1 MLAIKQSSRLAARS
15 SQAAKRAP
23 LQLCFLRAM
32 HSLHERG
39 RPRLI
44 MATMNPSKRCF
55 ATPPPQVKHSD
66 LPVHL
71 YHQYADA
78 TMDTML
84 ESLENLLDEVGDP
97 DSEVEYSS
105 GVLTLKLGSK
115 GTYVINKQPP
125 NKQIWLS
132 SPFSGPKRYDYVEE
146 QDDWVYLRD
155 GRSLSDLL
163 NQELSD
169 ALGRDVDLGLAGVS
183 SRQS

>member
-1 MLAIKQSSRLAARS
+1 MNPLKQSCRSIRALPAARRV
-15 SQAAKRAP
+15 ALAGVP
-23 LQLCFLRAM
+23 RAM
-32 HSLHERG
+32 HLASRQHQ
-39 RPRLI
+39 PRLP
-44 MATMNPSKRCF
+44 MTTSGCSRRHL

-66 LPVHL
+66 LPTHL

-97 DSEVEYSS
+97 EYEVEYSS

-132 SPFSGPKRYDYVEE
+132 SPFSGPKRYDYVQE
-146 QDDWVYLRD
+146 QDDWVYARD
-155 GRSLSDLL
+155 GRSLGDLM
-163 NQELSD
+163 NEELSD
-169 ALGRDVDLGLAGVS
+169 ALGRTVDLGLAQVS
-183 SRQS
+183 TQAS

>member
-1 MLAIKQSSRLAARS
+1 MHTLRQPCRSVRSLPVALRVPLARIPRAVHLVFQQYHPARS
-15 SQAAKRAP
+15 STASVCQRRH
-23 LQLCFLRAM
+23 L
-32 HSLHERG
+32 
-39 RPRLI
+39 
-44 MATMNPSKRCF
+44 

-66 LPVHL
+66 LPTHL

-97 DSEVEYSS
+97 DYEVEYSS

-132 SPFSGPKRYDYVEE
+132 SPFSGPKRYDYITER
-146 QDDWVYLRD
+146 DDWVYARD
-155 GRSLSDLL
+155 GRSLGDLM

-169 ALGRDVDLGLAGVS
+169 ALGRTVNLGLAEVS
-183 SRQS
+183 TQAS

>member
-1 MLAIKQSSRLAARS
+1 MLALRQ
-15 SQAAKRAP
+15 
-23 LQLCFLRAM
+23 FLRVTSSALFVARYIPVVCVSRAVHLM
-32 HSLHERG
+32 SPLR
-39 RPRLI
+39 R
-44 MATMNPSKRCF
+44 ATATTPMVLRRRHLT
-55 ATPPPQVKHSD
+55 TPPPQVKHSD
-66 LPVHL
+66 LPMHL

-84 ESLENLLDEVGDP
+84 ESLENLLDEVGD
-97 DSEVEYSS
+97 SNYEVEYSS

-146 QDDWVYLRD
+146 KDDWVYSRD
-155 GRSLSDLL
+155 GRSLNDLL

-169 ALGRDVDLGLAGVS
+169 ALGRNVDLGLTQVS
-183 SRQS
+183 SQAT

>member
-1 MLAIKQSSRLAARS
+1 MNPLRQSCRLASRSSLFARRAPVAGIPRAIRLLSQQQRSRL
-15 SQAAKRAP
+15 P
-23 LQLCFLRAM
+23 T
-32 HSLHERG
+32 LHAECQR
-39 RPRLI
+39 RHL
-44 MATMNPSKRCF
+44 

-66 LPVHL
+66 LPTHL

-84 ESLENLLDEVGDP
+84 ESLEALLDDMADP
-97 DSEVEYSS
+97 ECEVEYSS

-132 SPFSGPKRYDYVEE
+132 SPFSGPKRYDYAPEE
-146 QDDWVYLRD
+146 DGWVYARD
-155 GRSLSDLL
+155 GRSMNDLL

-169 ALGRDVDLGLAGVS
+169 ALARDVDLGLTGVS
-183 SRQS
+183 TQVS